1 MKLLHGI
8 ARAFG
13 PVVARP
19 KLAEI
24 LRAATGAGVGLLTTG
39 LLARHLPG
47 SGAEAMPFLVAP
59 LGATAFL
66 LFAVPNSP
74 LAQPWSAIVGNT
86 LSALLALCV
95 IRLFPD
101 VRVAAPLSVAGA
113 VLLMTAAR
121 AMHPPGGA
129 VALLIALNARP
140 DNPTGFDFALA
151 PVFLDTFLLVLLA
164 IAFNRA
170 TGRKYPFRQP
180 PEESPHGTRDTRP
193 DRRLGLSADDL
204 ATILSQMNLAA
215 NIGTED
221 LARLIGAAEAEATSR
236 HLGGLT
242 AGEVM
247 SHDLVTVAPD
257 LAVDALADLFR
268 ARRFKS
274 LPVATADGRYLG
286 LVTQTDLLGRPDRR
300 LEAGQILS
308 NEYHTVTP
316 KTPLAPL
323 LALLADGA
331 QQSVPVLEDG
341 QLRGLVTR
349 TDMIGALAHA
359 LRG

>member
-1 MKLLHGI
+1 MTVLHQI

-19 KLAEI
+19 KPGEI
-24 LRAATGAGVGLLTTG
+24 VRAAIGAGVGLLATG
-39 LLARHLPG
+39 MLARSLPLG
-47 SGAEAMPFLVAP
+47 GAEAMPFLIAP
-59 LGATAFL
+59 LGASAFL
-66 LFAVPNSP
+66 IFAVPNSP

-86 LSALLALCV
+86 LSALVALCL

-101 VRVAAPLSVAGA
+101 VRLAAPLAVAGA
-113 VLLMTAAR
+113 VLAMTAVR

-129 VALLIALNARP
+129 VALLIALTSRP
-140 DNPTGFDFALA
+140 DAPLGFDFALM
-151 PVFLDTFLLVLLA
+151 PVMLDTFVLVLLA
-164 IAFNRA
+164 IAYNRA

-180 PEESPHGTRDTRP
+180 PEESPHGTHDMTP

-221 LARLIGAAEAEATSR
+221 LARLIGAAEAEATAR
-236 HLGGLT
+236 HLGGLK
-242 AGEVM
+242 AGDVM

-257 LAVDALADLFR
+257 THADALATLFR
-268 ARRFKS
+268 ARRFKT
-274 LPVATADGRYLG
+274 LPVVAADGRYLG
-286 LVTQTDLLGRPDRR
+286 LVSQTDLLGLPDDRT
-300 LEAGQILS
+300 EAGQILS
-308 NEYHTVTP
+308 NDYKTVTV

-323 LALLADGA
+323 LALLADGV

-341 QLRGLVTR
+341 HLRGLVTR